1 MAEKQVVRTGL
12 GMANAARAP
21 LSRSTRR
28 ADEKRFRSVRNAAG
42 GRAVRKGGR
51 WPPASVA
58 SSAGPPGGAR
68 EAGLGGGREGA
79 RTGAQSHRP
88 VAPAGAARPPPGA
101 EAFSSQLLYY
111 TRVLVWRT
119 TDKYGRV

>member
-1 MAEKQVVRTGL
+1 
-12 GMANAARAP
+12 MANAARAP

-68 EAGLGGGREGA
+68 EAGPGGGREGA
-79 RTGAQSHRP
+79 RTGA
-88 VAPAGAARPPPGA
+88 VAPPGGAGRRGAAAARRGGIFVTA
-101 EAFSSQLLYY
+101 A
-111 TRVLVWRT
+111 VLH
-119 TDKYGRV
+119 